1 MTVIYSN
8 CGDVD
13 TSLLPKLWEGI
24 EGARVIELTRDSD
37 YTFEDICKAI
47 SEEKDFILFCGHG
60 SPYGL
65 FSPDWSSYVLSYL
78 NVDLVHAK
86 KVVGI
91 WCHASEFAYQNDL
104 EGFFSW
110 MFISNVGE
118 AYCNGC
124 TNTSSDEINAS
135 TTRFCG
141 LVNNLIKNNAPLSE
155 WYDILNKQDNI
166 LNEVDDFNYRNL
178 SYVKLED

>member
-24 EGARVIELTRDSD
+24 EGVRVIELTSDSD
-37 YTFEDICKAI
+37 YTFEDVCKAI
-47 SEEKDFILFCGHG
+47 EEEKDFIL
-60 SPYGL
+60 
-65 FSPDWSSYVLSYL
+65 SSYVLSYL
-78 NVDLVHAK
+78 NVDLINAK

-110 MFISNVGE
+110 MFISNVEE

-141 LVNNLIKNNAPLSE
+141 LVNDLIRSDTPLSE
-155 WYDILNKQDNI
+155 WYGILNNSKNI

>member
-13 TSLLPKLWEGI
+13 TSLLPRLWEGI
-24 EGARVIELTRDSD
+24 EGVRVIELTRDCD
-37 YTFEDICKAI
+37 YTQEEIDKII
-47 SEEKDFILFCGHG
+47 SEEEDFLLFCGHG

-65 FSPDWSSYVLSYL
+65 FSPNWSDYVVSYQ
-78 NVDLVHAK
+78 NVNLIKAR

-91 WCHASEFAYQNDL
+91 WCHASEFAYRNDL

-124 TNTSSDEINAS
+124 THISSDEINAS

-141 LVNNLIKNNAPLSE
+141 LVNDLIIKGTPLSE
-155 WYDILNKQDNI
+155 WYDILNSPDNI
-166 LNEVDDFNYRNL
+166 LNEVDDFNYRFL